1 MKNYFILMQFL
12 FESVAL
18 CLIGGVIGLLLVW
31 GVISLLGNV
40 VDFNFILPLSRIA
53 MGMSIS
59 IVVGLVAGIV
69 PAMKAANLN
78 PVDAMRSK

>member
-1 MKNYFILMQFL
+1 MNTEMNEGIKVYELAKELGFDSLSFISKLK
-12 FESVAL
+12 E
-18 CLIGGVIGLLLVW
+18 
-31 GVISLLGNV
+31 
-40 VDFNFILPLSRIA
+40 
-53 MGMSIS
+53 IS